1 MMSNWMASPTAFV
14 VAATY
19 TEDHGLVVGAMELV
33 EVVLRQARDALG
45 LEIGREADLDRQLL
59 FDHLSESRFT
69 LLVGEALA
77 PATSEPRIRI
87 NQPTNQEA
95 RMTQSIRAE
104 LQHLLLATDTASEQR
119 HSHDRDT
126 HTHTAMTYQGLCIVD
141 DLGNVQRDA
150 EVVGSSEL
158 ERWTMRRERAD
169 VRVARVVDA
178 DDDAASM
185 CVR

>member
-1 MMSNWMASPTAFV
+1 MMSNWMASPTASV
-14 VAATY
+14 LAATY

-45 LEIGREADLDRQLL
+45 LEIGREANLDRQLL

-95 RMTQSIRAE
+95 RMTQPIRAE
-104 LQHLLLATDTASEQR
+104 LQHLLRDRSASEQR

-126 HTHTAMTYQGLCIVD
+126 HTAMTYQGLRIVD